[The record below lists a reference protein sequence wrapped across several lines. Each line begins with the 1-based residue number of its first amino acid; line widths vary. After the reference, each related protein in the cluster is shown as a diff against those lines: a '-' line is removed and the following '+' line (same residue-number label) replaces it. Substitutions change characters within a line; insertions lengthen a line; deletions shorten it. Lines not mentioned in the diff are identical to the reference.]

1 MTAEVAILNREAV
14 AIAADS
20 AVTLTGPEGRKIYN
34 TANKLFAL
42 SATEPV
48 AVMVYGAGSFG
59 SIPWETVIKE
69 YRREN
74 GMTLYA
80 TVEEYASHFIAYLSS
95 LAKLI
100 SIENQYNQI
109 TTTAKMEFHMAESQV
124 QDAIKEAASNGRT
137 LKDSEIREIILIHIK
152 TRIEN
157 LKLMPII
164 EGLSASV
171 AGRQINAAIDDWNV
185 FVDNSLKNFSAL
197 RDFSTDREIRR
208 RLRVMVRASLRVVSP
223 WHSGVVVTGFG
234 SDQWFPALSHCLVDG
249 VVGGRV
255 RICNLEP
262 IHIGEDKSAYIR
274 PFAQK
279 EMIATFMN
287 GVHPDY
293 RQAVEYFIDMMVELL
308 IDYFKSDLRSAIST
322 EHRNDLSTAMERIRS
337 KVTLEV
343 TNKMDEYIQVHH
355 SDPIMKIVSLLPK
368 EELADMAE
376 ALLSL
381 TSLKRR
387 VTPDDET
394 VGVPIDVAII
404 SKGDGLVW
412 IKRKHYFNPDLN
424 HRFFYRDRN
433 VKQILGQGETS

>member
-69 YRREN
+69 YKREHA
-74 GMTLYA
+74 MTSYT
-80 TVEEYASHFIAYLSS
+80 TVEEYASRFIEYLSS
-95 LAKLI
+95 LAKLVP
-100 SIENQYNQI
+100 IEKQYEQI
-109 TTTAKMEFHMAESQV
+109 ETTARMKFIMAESQV
-124 QDAIKEAASNGRT
+124 DNAIKEASYKGRT
-137 LKDSEIREIILIHIK
+137 LKDVEIRDIILSNIE
-152 TRIEN
+152 TRITN
-157 LKLMPII
+157 LKRKRLI

-171 AGRQINAAIDDWNV
+171 AGRQINAAIGDWNV
-185 FVDNSLKNFSAL
+185 FVTSSLENFSVL
-197 RDFSTDREIRR
+197 RNFSTDREIRR
-208 RLRVMVRASLRVVSP
+208 RARVMVRASLRTVSP

-234 SDQWFPALSHCLVDG
+234 SDQWFPALSQYLVDG
-249 VVGGRV
+249 VVGGKV

-262 IHIGEDKSAYIR
+262 IHISEGNSAYIC

-279 EMIATFMN
+279 EMIATFMD

-293 RQAVEYFIDMMVELL
+293 RQAVEYFIDMMVGLL
-308 IDYFKSDLRSAIST
+308 IKHFKSDLSSIVSIK
-322 EHRNDLSTAMERIRS
+322 HRDNLLTTMESIRS

-343 TNKMDEYIQVHH
+343 INELDEYIQVNH
-355 SDPIMKIVSLLPK
+355 SDPIMRIVSFLPK
-368 EELADMAE
+368 KDLADMAE

-394 VGVPIDVAII
+394 VGGPIDVAII

-412 IKRKHYFNPDLN
+412 IKRKYYFNPDLN

-433 VKQILGQGETS
+433 VQQTLEQGETS

>member
-69 YRREN
+69 YRREHA
-74 GMTLYA
+74 TTSYT
-80 TVEEYASHFIAYLSS
+80 TVEEYASRFIAYLSS
-95 LAKLI
+95 LAKLVP
-100 SIENQYNQI
+100 IENQYNQI
-109 TTTAKMEFHMAESQV
+109 KAMAEMEFYMAESQV
-124 QDAIKEAASNGRT
+124 KKAIKEASSNDRT
-137 LKDSEIREIILIHIK
+137 LEDSEIREIILIHIK

-157 LKLMPII
+157 LKLMPHI

-185 FVDNSLKNFSAL
+185 FVDNSLKNFSVL

-208 RLRVMVRASLRVVSP
+208 RARVMVRASLRVVSP

-234 SDQWFPALSHCLVDG
+234 SREWFPALSQCLVDG

-262 IHIGEDKSAYIR
+262 IHISEDKSAHIR

-279 EMIATFMN
+279 EMVATFMD

-293 RQAVEYFIDMMVELL
+293 RRAVEYFVDMMVGLL
-308 IDYFKSDLRSAIST
+308 IDYFESNLRSAIST

-343 TNKMDEYIQVHH
+343 TDRMDEYIQIHH
-355 SDPIMKIVSLLPK
+355 SDPIMRIVSFLPK

-394 VGVPIDVAII
+394 VGGPIDVAII

-433 VKQILGQGETS
+433 VQQILGQGETS